1 MRYSASYLALIAIV
15 CLAGA
20 SQIHA
25 QVVGQ
30 PYRLNDKEVER
41 ILTRIEN
48 QTKTFRKSLD
58 RSLDRSRLNGT
69 HREDDINGLMKAFE
83 DQTKHLR
90 DRFKDHKSVAADVE
104 AVLDRAASI
113 DAFMVRQRLSGRA
126 QEDWSAL
133 RGNLDELAQAYNVS
147 WRWGGPVS
155 LSDERVAY
163 PAAGGGPL
171 PYRLTDREVEQI
183 LDRIE
188 RQSDRFR
195 SSLDS
200 SLDRS
205 RLDGTRREDDINAF
219 IKDFNDEVKRLHDR
233 FSDHKSVAAD
243 VQSVL
248 DRANRIDE
256 FMSRNRVDGRARED
270 WSRLRS
276 NLDELSQAY
285 SVDWRWRY

>member
-69 HREDDINGLMKAFE
+69 HREDDINGFMKAFE

-155 LSDERVAY
+155 LSDEQVAY

>member
-1 MRYSASYLALIAIV
+1 MAR
-15 CLAGA
+15 
-20 SQIHA
+20 Q
-25 QVVGQ
+25 
-30 PYRLNDKEVER
+30 
-41 ILTRIEN
+41 
-48 QTKTFRKSLD
+48 
-58 RSLDRSRLNGT
+58 
-69 HREDDINGLMKAFE
+69 
-83 DQTKHLR
+83 HLR
-90 DRFKDHKSVAADVE
+90 
-104 AVLDRAASI
+104 
-113 DAFMVRQRLSGRA
+113 GRA
-126 QEDWSAL
+126 EEDWSAL
-133 RGNLDELAQAYNVS
+133 RGNLDELAQAYSVA

-155 LSDERVAY
+155 LSDERVSY
-163 PAAGGGPL
+163 PAGGGTL

-188 RQSDRFR
+188 RQSERFQ

-219 IKDFNDEVKRLHDR
+219 INDFNDEIKRLHDR

-270 WSRLRS
+270 WSRLRRS
-276 NLDELSQAY
+276 EERRVGKECRS
-285 SVDWRWRY
+285 RWSPYH

>member
-1 MRYSASYLALIAIV
+1 MKYSASYLALIAIV

-58 RSLDRSRLNGT
+58 SSLDRSRINGT
-69 HREDDINGLMKAFE
+69 RREDDINASMKAFE
-83 DQTKHLR
+83 EQTKHLR
-90 DRFKDHKSVAADVE
+90 DRFKDHKSVAADVQ
-104 AVLDRAASI
+104 AVLDRAAAI
-113 DAFMVRQRLSGRA
+113 DAFMARQHLRGRA
-126 QEDWSAL
+126 DEDWSAL
-133 RGNLDELAQAYNVS
+133 RGNLDELAQAYNVA

-163 PAAGGGPL
+163 PAGGGTL

-188 RQSDRFR
+188 RQSERFQ

-270 WSRLRS
+270 WSRLRA